1 MRQVEI
7 RMAGASPFNTI
18 LFSQVTMKLSL
29 KRTRSRARRYPS
41 RRETQA
47 GFGIRIKAIRQS
59 RGWSQNDLAGRCR
72 ISRDLLGV
80 VERGHQNFRLATLL
94 SIAKGL
100 ETTVAELLAG
110 IA

>member
-1 MRQVEI
+1 
-7 RMAGASPFNTI
+7 MAGASPFNTV
-18 LFSQVTMKLSL
+18 LSSQVTMKLSL
-29 KRTRSRARRYPS
+29 KRTRRRPS

-47 GFGIRIKAIRQS
+47 GFGTRIKAMRRS

-80 VERGHQNFRLATLL
+80 VERGHNNFRLATLL